1 MLSLSVR
8 GCDHPA
14 TKPQVDHK
22 RLAGSACI
30 PSPWAIYLDALCQDT
45 GGKIMDIP
53 QSSQS
58 RFCLGWRRMR
68 RSYFDMLFLVLLLTL
83 LIIKDIY

>member
-1 MLSLSVR
+1 MYHSSCLIVYLVSFSHFVTVR
-8 GCDHPA
+8 SWVRSA

-45 GGKIMDIP
+45 GGNMDIP

-68 RSYFDMLFLVLLLTL
+68 RS
-83 LIIKDIY
+83 